1 MPASDVHARRC
12 GAPVPAAR
20 GGGPGLAGPG
30 LDGAAGAVRA
40 SGHAALD
47 AELPGGGWP
56 CGALTELLQPQPALL
71 EWRLL
76 GPVARALAA
85 EGRPIVLVGPPQV
98 PHLPGLA
105 QCGLPASAL
114 VWVQAQTTAERLWCT
129 EQLLRAQ
136 AAALVLAWL
145 PQARPEQIR
154 RLQVNALGSEALVFA
169 CRPWRRGRNRRP
181 PCCACRPGWTWTG
194 RCRCRCSSG
203 AGRCTRARSAC
214 PRCPAAWARCCPA
227 ACSSRGAGWRPAAAR
242 CRSPWRCDRRRPV
255 QMPMQMQ
262 MLGPPCAGR
271 RPLRARPRS
280 TCRGR
285 PAGPCSSR
293 RGWPAAARPC
303 AWSWPPA
310 SVCSAGRSRC

>member
-1 MPASDVHARRC
+1 MPASDVHARAAA
-12 GAPVPAAR
+12 APLSLPPEVAGRVWPARAWT
-20 GGGPGLAGPG
+20 GPR
-30 LDGAAGAVRA
+30 GAVRA

-169 CRPWRRGRNRRP
+169 CRPLAARQESSAAPLRLQARVDLDWALQVQVFKRRGPVHEGEVSLPSVPGSLGTVLPSRLQQPRRWL
-181 PCCACRPGWTWTG
+181 AAR
-194 RCRCRCSSG
+194 
-203 AGRCTRARSAC
+203 RSAL
-214 PRCPAAWARCCPA
+214 PQ
-227 ACSSRGAGWRPAAAR
+227 
-242 CRSPWRCDRRRPV
+242 PV
-255 QMPMQMQ
+255 
-262 MLGPPCAGR
+262 AV
-271 RPLRARPRS
+271 
-280 TCRGR
+280 
-285 PAGPCSSR
+285 
-293 RGWPAAARPC
+293 AARPEE
-303 AWSWPPA
+303 A
-310 SVCSAGRSRC
+310 SADAHADADALGRPVLAGAR